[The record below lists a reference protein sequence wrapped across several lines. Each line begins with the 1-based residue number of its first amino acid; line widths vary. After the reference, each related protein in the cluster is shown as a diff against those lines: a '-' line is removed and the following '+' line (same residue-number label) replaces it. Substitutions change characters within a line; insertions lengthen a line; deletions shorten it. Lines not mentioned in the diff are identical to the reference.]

1 MEPIETPIKIKIHG
15 KKSEVH
21 QIPVRIIDSV
31 DQILSFEQLEEVVTN
46 KIATKFEFRSWK
58 EIQKYFSL

>member
-1 MEPIETPIKIKIHG
+1 MEPIDHPIKIKIEG

-21 QIPVRIIDSV
+21 QIPVRIVESI
-31 DQILSFEQLEEVVTN
+31 DQILSFEQLDEVVTN